1 MHSNYS
7 SLPIWLTEFGFPQAS
22 TSEVISSLNETITF
36 LDGAEWIE
44 RYAYFGTFRQG
55 DGNGYIGQN
64 GAVWDKNGD
73 ITGVGKI
80 YLGLQTTPKTQKS
93 QGVVARTVTDQGYL
107 VLLIILGL
115 LLF

>member
-7 SLPIWLTEFGFPQAS
+7 SLPIWLTEFGFPRAS
-22 TSEVISSLNETITF
+22 TSEVIYSLNETITF
-36 LDGAEWIE
+36 LDDAEWIE

-55 DGNGYIGQN
+55 DGNWYTGQN

-73 ITGVGKI
+73 ITDVGKI
-80 YLGLQTTPKTQKS
+80 WLGLNTTPKTQES
-93 QGVVARTVTDQGYL
+93 QSSVARTDHGYL
-107 VLLIILGL
+107 VLLIILGF